1 MYEDTSDK
9 ISDFSV
15 LASLDTQLCRIQN
28 KVVVIFK
35 HFTQKCHTLRQRCWN
50 ALTLLIYPGV
60 FCYFRAVPG
69 ASVYVHTASSPH
81 LRRFKHRSDGG
92 TFQTVIFSRRGGGE
106 RGGFC
111 SSKTKMLDRGK
122 LMCERELADR
132 QCIVGS
138 FPSFMFWES
147 STKKPAEAPQE
158 GGGDNEKFDY
168 LSCTLFSAIIHT
180 RN

>member
-1 MYEDTSDK
+1 MLHIKTELLKGFDSTDLSGC
-9 ISDFSV
+9 ILLFQSRPSV
-15 LASLDTQLCRIQN
+15 HQ
-28 KVVVIFK
+28 
-35 HFTQKCHTLRQRCWN
+35 QR
-50 ALTLLIYPGV
+50 LT
-60 FCYFRAVPG
+60 R
-69 ASVYVHTASSPH
+69 VYVHTASSPH
-81 LRRFKHRSDGG
+81 LLRFKHRSDSG
-92 TFQTVIFSRRGGGE
+92 TFQTVICSRRGAE

-111 SSKTKMLDRGK
+111 SSKTKMPDRGK

>member
-15 LASLDTQLCRIQN
+15 LASLDTQFCQIQN

-35 HFTQKCHTLRQRCWN
+35 HFTQKCHTLRQSCWN

-92 TFQTVIFSRRGGGE
+92 TFQTVICSRRGGPSAGAFV
-106 RGGFC
+106 RQKQKC
-111 SSKTKMLDRGK
+111 STEGSW
-122 LMCERELADR
+122 CVRENLQIGSALWVASPHLCFGSR
-132 QCIVGS
+132 QQRNQRRHLRREEEIMKS
-138 FPSFMFWES
+138 
-147 STKKPAEAPQE
+147 
-158 GGGDNEKFDY
+158 
-168 LSCTLFSAIIHT
+168 LIIWVALCF
-180 RN
+180 RQ

>member
-1 MYEDTSDK
+1 MSHIKTALLKRFDSIDLSGCVLLFQSRPRCTD
-9 ISDFSV
+9 SV
-15 LASLDTQLCRIQN
+15 WHALM
-28 KVVVIFK
+28 
-35 HFTQKCHTLRQRCWN
+35 FTRRPRHICGVLN
-50 ALTLLIYPGV
+50 MALTAAR
-60 FCYFRAVPG
+60 FRRLSAP
-69 ASVYVHTASSPH
+69 
-81 LRRFKHRSDGG
+81 DGG
-92 TFQTVIFSRRGGGE
+92 GGGE
-106 RGGFC
+106 LGGFC